1 MKTTVKVNSNVALIK
16 YWGKRD
22 EKLILPNNSNISV
35 AYDKLNTVTTVEFDP
50 KYEKDIFILD
60 GKEITEGPVL
70 EKTISHL
77 NKIRQ
82 KANIET
88 KAKIASKNNF
98 PTAAG
103 LASSASGFSALA
115 FAGSKAAELDLDLK
129 ELSILSRLSG
139 SGSASRSLNGGF
151 VEWLKGE
158 KEDGSDSYAIQIAK
172 PDHWP
177 EFRIIVAIISKAQ
190 KKISSTKGM
199 NLTVKTC
206 PLYQGWLDTI
216 EQDLEMVKT
225 GIKEKDFTKVGET
238 AENNCLKM
246 HATMITTNPALIYW
260 EPDTIRIMKAVIDWR
275 EQGLES
281 YFTIDAG
288 PQVKII
294 CLEKDVREIE
304 KRLQGIQGVKQT
316 IVCKVGKEAELSKDH
331 LF

>member
-1 MKTTVKVNSNVALIK
+1 MKVTAIVNSNVALVK

-22 EKLILPNNSNISV
+22 EELILPNNSNISV
-35 AYDKLNTVTTVEFDP
+35 AYDKLSTITTVEFDS
-50 KYEKDIFILD
+50 KYDQDIFILD

-82 KANIET
+82 KASIET

-115 FAGSKAAELDLDLK
+115 FAGSKAAGLELDLK

-139 SGSASRSLNGGF
+139 SGSASRSLHGGF
-151 VEWLKGE
+151 VEWQKGE

-172 PDHWP
+172 PNHWP
-177 EFRIIVAIISKAQ
+177 EFRIIVAIVLKTA

-199 NLTVKTC
+199 NLTMKTC
-206 PLYQGWLDTI
+206 PMYRGWLDTV
-216 EQDLEMVKT
+216 EQDLEIIRT
-225 GIKEKDFTKVGET
+225 GIKEKDFTKVGKT

-246 HATMITTNPALIYW
+246 HATMITTNPPLIYW
-260 EPDTIRIMKAVIDWR
+260 EPDTIRIMKAVHSWR

-288 PQVKII
+288 PQVKVL
-294 CLEKDVREIE
+294 CLEKDAKELK
-304 KRLQGIQGVKQT
+304 KRLQNIKGVQQT
-316 IVCKVGKEAELSKDH
+316 ITCGVGEEAKLTNNH

>member
-1 MKTTVKVNSNVALIK
+1 MKITAKVNSNIALVK

-35 AYDKLNTVTTVEFDP
+35 AYDKLNTITTVEFDP

-60 GKEITEGPVL
+60 GKEIAEGSVL

-77 NKIRQ
+77 NKIRE

-88 KAKIASKNNF
+88 KAKIASQNNF

-115 FAGSKAAELDLDLK
+115 FAGSKAAGLDLDLK

-139 SGSASRSLNGGF
+139 SGSASRSLHGGF
-151 VEWLKGE
+151 VEWQKGE
-158 KEDGSDSYAIQIAK
+158 KEDGSDSYAFQIEK
-172 PDHWP
+172 PDYWP
-177 EFRIIVAIISKAQ
+177 EFRIIVTIVSMSA
-190 KKISSTKGM
+190 KKVSSTKGM
-199 NLTVKTC
+199 NATMGTC
-206 PLYQGWLDTI
+206 PMYQGWLDTI
-216 EQDLEMVKT
+216 EQDLEMVRK
-225 GIKEKDFTKVGET
+225 GIAQKNFTKVGKT

-246 HATMITTNPALIYW
+246 HATMITTNPPLIYW
-260 EPDTIRIMKAVIDWR
+260 EPDTLRIMKAVQDWR
-275 EQGLES
+275 EEGLES

-288 PQVKII
+288 PQVKIL
-294 CLEKDVREIE
+294 CLEKDAQKIE
-304 KRLQGIQGVKQT
+304 KRLQNIQGVKQT
-316 IVCKVGKEAELSKDH
+316 IVCEVGGEAKIINNH